1 MSFSYPLATRMS
13 GVKPSFVREVLKVAV
28 RKDIISFAGGL
39 PAPELFDIDGIRQA
53 TLDAL
58 EQNPQATL
66 QYGPTDG
73 YDVLKNH
80 LID

>member
-28 RKDIISFAGGL
+28 LKDIISFAGGL

-66 QYGPTDG
+66 QRD
-73 YDVLKNH
+73 
-80 LID
+80 